1 MSTQH
6 PTLENDA
13 ILEAIF
19 EIRFQHVEGVLP
31 EFFYARIAN
40 NADWE
45 DYTQKK
51 LPISEIPESLRR
63 KDQNLHHKPIIELA
77 SEDGQIAIRLGP
89 DVLIASRRGDYP
101 GWDASFGDEVR
112 NATIHLFKV
121 FADVK
126 VSRLGMRYINALRSD
141 IHQIQGIADLE
152 VDLKIAK
159 IEIAEHFNL
168 NFRMN
173 VGTDLEVLTRL
184 STVDFGSG
192 NIPENTS
199 FILDIDVHTSE
210 EYETN
215 DIDAVLAWAEKART
229 EKNERFFSVLGEA
242 NKERLR
248 KK

>member
-1 MSTQH
+1 
-6 PTLENDA
+6 
-13 ILEAIF
+13 
-19 EIRFQHVEGVLP
+19 
-31 EFFYARIAN
+31 
-40 NADWE
+40 
-45 DYTQKK
+45 
-51 LPISEIPESLRR
+51 
-63 KDQNLHHKPIIELA
+63 
-77 SEDGQIAIRLGP
+77 
-89 DVLIASRRGDYP
+89 
-101 GWDASFGDEVR
+101 
-112 NATIHLFKV
+112 
-121 FADVK
+121 
-126 VSRLGMRYINALRSD
+126 
-141 IHQIQGIADLE
+141 
-152 VDLKIAK
+152 
-159 IEIAEHFNL
+159 
-168 NFRMN
+168 MN